1 MEQSILK
8 STKKLLGIGDDDT
21 SFDLDIITHI
31 NSAFSHLQQL
41 GLGPR
46 GGFVI
51 EDEEATWQDFLPEPD
66 PVPETY
72 LPILSAVKTNLGLHV
87 RLDFDPPQ
95 IWHILNATTAQALES
110 DTRLLMLREQT
121 EWINPNPAPTETD
134 EINELIM
141 RLDSQVID

>member
-41 GLGPR
+41 GIGPR
-46 GGFVI
+46 SGFVI

-66 PVPETY
+66 PVPENY
-72 LPILSAVKTNLGLHV
+72 LPILSAVKSNIGLHV

-95 IWHILNATTAQALES
+95 IWHILNAMTAQALES

-121 EWINPNPAPTETD
+121 EWVNPNPTPTETD

>member
-8 STKKLLGIGDDDT
+8 STKKLLGVGDDDT

-41 GLGPR
+41 GIGPTS
-46 GGFVI
+46 GFVI
-51 EDEEATWQDFLPEPD
+51 EDDTAEWADFLPEPD
-66 PVPETY
+66 PVPENY
-72 LPILSAVKTNLGLHV
+72 LPILSAVKTNVGLHV

-95 IWHILNATTAQALES
+95 IWHILNAMTAQALES

-121 EWINPNPAPTETD
+121 EWVNPNPAPTETD